1 MTCRV
6 LIIDDE
12 PSLGETLAR
21 VLAVL
26 NYEVATATDPSSAY
40 LLLEEQQFDAVL
52 LDMRLGSTMGDA
64 LYFALTRQWPY
75 LLGRIVL
82 MSGATAPPTGE
93 WPPELA
99 ACPFL
104 LKPFSLDLLAR
115 TIASVLPTP
124 MQRRHDSA

>member
-1 MTCRV
+1 MAYRV

-12 PSLGETLAR
+12 PTLGQTLAR
-21 VLAVL
+21 VLATL
-26 NYEVATATDPSSAY
+26 DYDVATATDPNAAY
-40 LLLEEQQFDAVL
+40 LLLNEQQFHAVL

-75 LLGRIVL
+75 LLGRVIL
-82 MSGATAPPTGE
+82 MSGASAPPTGE

-99 ACPFL
+99 ECPFL
-104 LKPFSLDLLAR
+104 LKPFSLDVLAR